1 VAASTARGAPA
12 NGAEPASGTLQLE
25 ADRRAD
31 LEAGAVELH
40 AAAVDS
46 AADKGRMQ
54 RALDAIMAP
63 LKLAANTA
71 LRNTAIAAGTA
82 LGNDLDAAIHH
93 LPHI

>member
-1 VAASTARGAPA
+1 
-12 NGAEPASGTLQLE
+12 
-25 ADRRAD
+25 
-31 LEAGAVELH
+31 
-40 AAAVDS
+40 
-46 AADKGRMQ
+46 MQ